1 MNVGKASCFYIFA
14 LLKITMNFFKFLFS
28 KTFLLQLVL
37 AVLAL
42 VLIAF
47 IILKW
52 LDFST
57 NQDQRI
63 TVPNLSMMSLDK
75 VDETLEE
82 LELRREILDSANYN
96 PDYPPYS
103 VIDQVP
109 LPGKFVKENRKI
121 YLTLNPSGFTKVE
134 IPENLIRRTRRQVEP
149 TLRSLGF
156 EIGTITYKPDVAKDA
171 VLELRHQGQL
181 LEPGMKLMKTSK
193 IDLVLGDGSGRYG
206 MDEEDEEMTDEEAI
220 MNDLENEE
228 YEF

>member
-1 MNVGKASCFYIFA
+1 MSF
-14 LLKITMNFFKFLFS
+14 LKFIFS
-28 KTFLLQLVL
+28 KTFLMQLVL
-37 AVLAL
+37 AVIAL
-42 VLIAF
+42 ILIVF

-63 TVPNLSMMSLDK
+63 TVPNLARLSLDK
-75 VDETLEE
+75 VDEQLNE
-82 LELRREILDSANYN
+82 LNLRREILDSANYN
-96 PDYPPYS
+96 PDFPPYS

-121 YLTLNPSGFTKVE
+121 YLTLNPSGYRKVE

-171 VLELRHQGQL
+171 VLELRHKGQK

-193 IDLVLGDGSGRYG
+193 IDLVLGDGSGRYSI
-206 MDEEDEEMTDEEAI
+206 EEEEKTTDEEEI
-220 MNDLENEE
+220 LNDLENEE
-228 YEF
+228 YDF

>member
-1 MNVGKASCFYIFA
+1 MSF
-14 LLKITMNFFKFLFS
+14 LKFIFS
-28 KTFLLQLVL
+28 KTFLIQLVL
-37 AVLAL
+37 AAIAL
-42 VLIAF
+42 VLIVF

-57 NQDQRI
+57 NQDQQI
-63 TVPNLSMMSLDK
+63 TVPNLARLSLDK
-75 VDETLEE
+75 VDEQLNE
-82 LELRREILDSANYN
+82 LDLRREILDSANYN

-121 YLTLNPSGFTKVE
+121 YLTLNPSGYRKVE

-156 EIGTITYKPDVAKDA
+156 EIGSITYKPDVAKDA
-171 VLELRHQGQL
+171 VLELRHKGEK

-206 MDEEDEEMTDEEAI
+206 MEEEETTTDEEEI
-220 MNDLENEE
+220 LNDLENEE
-228 YEF
+228 YDF